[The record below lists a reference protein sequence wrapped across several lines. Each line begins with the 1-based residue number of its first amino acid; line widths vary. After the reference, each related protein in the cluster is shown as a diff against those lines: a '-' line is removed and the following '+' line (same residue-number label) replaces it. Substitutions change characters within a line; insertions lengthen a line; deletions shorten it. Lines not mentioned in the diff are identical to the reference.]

1 MTPQHCGDWKTCIF
15 FFSVMC
21 VFASAVLNVLC
32 KVFLAKKKMT
42 FSGVLTLCVLLKY
55 CLSGLIYK

>member
-32 KVFLAKKKMT
+32 KVFLAKKNDFFWSSYFVCTSK
-42 FSGVLTLCVLLKY
+42 VL
-55 CLSGLIYK
+55 S